1 MFRRYLLFLLLISK
15 TALADSP
22 VLTLDKAIQAVL
34 EHNADIRATHYHAE
48 AARSKI
54 TQAKALDDPMIG
66 VMFWNVPRDTVNVR
80 EGEEIDYRIDQKI
93 PFPGKRYLKGKS
105 ARYEAK
111 MENHLAQAKVE
122 DVLFDLKETYS
133 MAYKLEEQKRI
144 NSKLENLLQ
153 LLVTSTQAWYASNQT
168 TTDTVLKAQL
178 ELTRIKN
185 ERLMLDQEETTHLS
199 HLRALMNLKSHEEI
213 IFPNQREFPPI
224 PESESEREMLMED
237 SFKHRPDIQAMESA
251 EKKEKTNLT
260 LAKSNLI
267 PDFSLG
273 FQYNQTRDMKDTWT
287 GSASINFPLLFLGK
301 RHAEIQEAKANL
313 KATQAE
319 RESMLQHQHHEIDQA
334 YTTVFAAK
342 KILNQFQ
349 KEILPQSQL
358 LFESARESYAA
369 KKIDFMSLI
378 DAARM
383 YREAQMNYAEQE
395 SFLGIAI
402 AKLERMMG
410 KSLKHSKGN
419 L

>member
-1 MFRRYLLFLLLISK
+1 MFRRYLLLLLLISK

-34 EHNADIRATHYHAE
+34 DHNADIRAAHYHSD
-48 AARSKI
+48 AARARI
-54 TQAKALDDPMIG
+54 TQAKALEDPMIG
-66 VMFWNVPRDTVNVR
+66 VMFWNIPRDTANIR
-80 EGEEIDYRIDQKI
+80 QGEEIDYRIDQKI

-105 ARYEAK
+105 ARYEAD

-144 NSKLENLLQ
+144 NSKMQSLLQ

-301 RHAEIQEAKANL
+301 RHAEILEAKANL

-358 LFESARESYAA
+358 LFESARESYVA

-410 KSLKHSKGN
+410 KSLNHSKGN

>member
-1 MFRRYLLFLLLISK
+1 
-15 TALADSP
+15 
-22 VLTLDKAIQAVL
+22 
-34 EHNADIRATHYHAE
+34 
-48 AARSKI
+48 
-54 TQAKALDDPMIG
+54 
-66 VMFWNVPRDTVNVR
+66 
-80 EGEEIDYRIDQKI
+80 
-93 PFPGKRYLKGKS
+93 
-105 ARYEAK
+105 
-111 MENHLAQAKVE
+111 MENHLAQAKVK

-410 KSLKHSKGN
+410 QNLNHSKGN